1 MSPNFRSFGK
11 RRPSRCRRRQAFFIC
26 RLSGSRF
33 RQQRF
38 GMTAG
43 AARTSAACCRRWYGA
58 TSRKTNFILKGED
71 QHQLMDKETQLS
83 EAIEAALDKKA
94 QDAVV
99 LELGEICSFT
109 DFFLICTGTSTR
121 HNQSIAE
128 HIEET
133 LKKDGVRPL
142 HIEGQVEGEWI
153 LLDYVD
159 FVVHIFS
166 ARAREF
172 YDLER
177 LWRAGKRRDAHE
189 LIGPRAL

>member
-1 MSPNFRSFGK
+1 LRE
-11 RRPSRCRRRQAFFIC
+11 
-26 RLSGSRF
+26 
-33 RQQRF
+33 
-38 GMTAG
+38 
-43 AARTSAACCRRWYGA
+43 
-58 TSRKTNFILKGED
+58 TNFIRERNKQGE
-71 QHQLMDKETQLS
+71 QLGPLSNKEDQLS

-99 LELGEICSFT
+99 IELGEICSFT
-109 DFFLICTGTSTR
+109 DYFLICTGTSTR
-121 HNQSIAE
+121 QTQAIAE
-128 HIEET
+128 NIEET
-133 LKKDGVRPL
+133 LKREGVRPL
-142 HIEGQVEGEWI
+142 HVEGHTEGEWI

-189 LIGPRAL
+189 FVSPRAL

>member
-1 MSPNFRSFGK
+1 MQTEN
-11 RRPSRCRRRQAFFIC
+11 
-26 RLSGSRF
+26 
-33 RQQRF
+33 
-38 GMTAG
+38 
-43 AARTSAACCRRWYGA
+43 
-58 TSRKTNFILKGED
+58 
-71 QHQLMDKETQLS
+71 QLS

-99 LELGEICSFT
+99 LDLGEICSFT
-109 DFFLICTGTSTR
+109 SYFLICTGTSTR
-121 HNQSIAE
+121 HNQTIADY
-128 HIEET
+128 IQET

-142 HIEGQVEGEWI
+142 HIEGHTEGEWV

-177 LWRAGKRRDAHE
+177 LWRAGKRRDAYE
-189 LIGPRAL
+189 LIGQRVP

>member
-1 MSPNFRSFGK
+1 
-11 RRPSRCRRRQAFFIC
+11 
-26 RLSGSRF
+26 
-33 RQQRF
+33 
-38 GMTAG
+38 
-43 AARTSAACCRRWYGA
+43 
-58 TSRKTNFILKGED
+58 
-71 QHQLMDKETQLS
+71 MDKENQLS

-109 DFFLICTGTSTR
+109 DYFLICTGTSTR
-121 HNQSIAE
+121 HNQTIAE
-128 HIEET
+128 NIEEK
-133 LKKDGVRPL
+133 LKKVGVRPL
-142 HIEGQVEGEWI
+142 HIEGYPEGEWI

-189 LIGPRAL
+189 LIAQRAL